1 MHIHVRMR
9 VHARMHRKGLKVLL
23 CSGKGTYA
31 EPLQVWTLTLGPKPS
46 WEAMLRRPE
55 AATTADPLSAFF
67 RAAMTSALAS
77 RALAM
82 EGPHLSRCLVSAF
95 LSPTCAGLLSPSSVA
110 SFLGRGCH
118 VHPGQSMAEHVLQD
132 TEARERG
139 RELKI
144 EWRSVALMGGFA
156 LVQDNKVY

>member
-1 MHIHVRMR
+1 MYMNVRMR
-9 VHARMHRKGLKVLL
+9 KHARMHRKGLKVLL
-23 CSGKGTYA
+23 CSRKGTYA
-31 EPLQVWTLTLGPKPS
+31 EPLQVWTLTLGRPKPS

-95 LSPTCAGLLSPSSVA
+95 LSPTCAGVLSPSSA
-110 SFLGRGCH
+110 ADSFGLGCH
-118 VHPGQSMAEHVLQD
+118 VHPGQSNAEHALWD
-132 TEARERG
+132 TEARNVGRG
-139 RELKI
+139 LKTK
-144 EWRSVALMGGFA
+144 WRSALMGIFA
-156 LVQDNKVY
+156 LV